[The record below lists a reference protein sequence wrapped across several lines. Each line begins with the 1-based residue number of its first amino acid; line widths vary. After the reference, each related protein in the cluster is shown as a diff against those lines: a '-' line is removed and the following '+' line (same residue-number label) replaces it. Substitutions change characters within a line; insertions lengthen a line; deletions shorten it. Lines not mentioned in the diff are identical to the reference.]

1 MGAIEAGGEVVE
13 ILDKADGFDV
23 GIGDDGEV
31 PFLREE
37 LNSGAGLEAGSLDKS
52 MQRLPIEA

>member
-31 PFLREE
+31 AFLGEE